1 MFNGKELST
10 FFVAITTD
18 VQFEVMRMFHL
29 YMYKLTNNLLFYR
42 EWKIMSC
49 WPENL
54 RKKKNS
60 KKQFYNNILINDSNL
75 CYHLFLQNLN
85 VH

>member
-1 MFNGKELST
+1 MENN
-10 FFVAITTD
+10 
-18 VQFEVMRMFHL
+18 VM
-29 YMYKLTNNLLFYR
+29 LTR
-42 EWKIMSC
+42 EFK
-49 WPENL
+49 
-54 RKKKNS
+54 KKKNS